1 MKARILVLA
10 AIALGLHLDVSLGQV
25 APGSEQKDLT
35 VIGLDSK
42 EVRLSV
48 ADLDKLPQEKAVVK
62 NEDES
67 TTTYSGVKLQ
77 SILDKVGVPAKKA
90 LRGDALQQLV
100 VVSARDG
107 YSVPFTVGE
116 LDPTFG
122 DLKVLLVYRKD
133 GKALPDYQGP
143 FRLLI
148 PTDKAG
154 ARSVRMVQ
162 AIRVTSLAAGKDG
175 KGK

>member
-1 MKARILVLA
+1 VKTQVLLLA
-10 AIALGLHLDVSLGQV
+10 AITLGFTATVNGGQV

-35 VIGLDSK
+35 LIGLDSK
-42 EVRLSV
+42 DVHLSV
-48 ADLDKLPQEKAVVK
+48 ADLDKLPQEKTVVT
-62 NEDES
+62 NEDGT
-67 TTTYSGVKLQ
+67 TTTYSGVKLR
-77 SILDKVGVPAKKA
+77 SILDKVSVPTKKA

-100 VVSARDG
+100 LVSARDG

-122 DLKVLLVYRKD
+122 DLQVLLVYRKD

-143 FRLLI
+143 FRLLC

-162 AIRVTSLAAGKDG
+162 TIRVITLSSRK
-175 KGK
+175 

>member
-1 MKARILVLA
+1 MVA
-10 AIALGLHLDVSLGQV
+10 AITLGFSPAVIWGQV
-25 APGSEQKDLT
+25 APGSEQKDLM
-35 VIGLDSK
+35 VISLDSK
-42 EVRLSV
+42 EVRLSI

-62 NEDES
+62 NEDDS

-77 SILDKVGVPAKKA
+77 LILDKVGAPAKKA

-116 LDPTFG
+116 LAPTFG
-122 DLKVLLVYRKD
+122 DLKALLVYRKD
-133 GKALPDYQGP
+133 GNALPNYQGP

-162 AIRVTSLAAGKDG
+162 TIRVITLAAGKDG